1 MKQKY
6 YKITFYVWTVV
17 VFTLTSIPKLHS
29 PVHDS
34 LNVDKLAHFLVYTIF
49 AYLFMKMSVQEKYSQ
64 RLKLLCLFAVIIP
77 IFDELHQIPIPGR
90 TFSFFDICADF
101 LGFLVVI
108 IYFKLKYKWSNESI
122 FNSLQWYYQFIME
135 GWF

>member
-6 YKITFYVWTVV
+6 FKIAFYIWTAVI
-17 VFTLTSIPKLHS
+17 FTLTSIPRLHS

-34 LNVDKLAHFLVYTIF
+34 LNVDKLAHLLVYMIF
-49 AYLFMKMSVQEKYSQ
+49 AFLFMKMSAQEKYSH
-64 RLKLLCLFAVIIP
+64 RLKLLTLFAVIIP

-101 LGFLVVI
+101 LGFLAVI
-108 IYFKLKYKWSNESI
+108 IYFKIKYK
-122 FNSLQWYYQFIME
+122 
-135 GWF
+135 

>member
-6 YKITFYVWTVV
+6 YKITFYIWTVV
-17 VFTLTSIPKLHS
+17 LFTLTSIPKLHS

-34 LNVDKLAHFLVYTIF
+34 LNIDKLAHLLVYMIF
-49 AYLFMKMSVQEKYSQ
+49 AYLFMKMSTKEKYSQ
-64 RLKLLCLFAVIIP
+64 RLKLLTLFAVIIP

-101 LGFLVVI
+101 LGFLSVI
-108 IYFKLKYKWSNESI
+108 IYFKIKYKSSTKSI
-122 FNSLQWYYQFIME
+122 FDSLQ
-135 GWF
+135 

>member
-6 YKITFYVWTVV
+6 YKITFYIWTVV
-17 VFTLTSIPKLHS
+17 LFTLTSIPKLHS

-34 LNVDKLAHFLVYTIF
+34 LNVDKLAHLLVYMIF
-49 AYLFMKMSVQEKYSQ
+49 AFLFMKMSAKDKYPQ
-64 RLKLLCLFAVIIP
+64 RLKLLTLFAVIIP

-101 LGFLVVI
+101 LGFLSVI
-108 IYFKLKYKWSNESI
+108 IYFKIKYKSSTKSI
-122 FNSLQWYYQFIME
+122 FNSL
-135 GWF
+135 